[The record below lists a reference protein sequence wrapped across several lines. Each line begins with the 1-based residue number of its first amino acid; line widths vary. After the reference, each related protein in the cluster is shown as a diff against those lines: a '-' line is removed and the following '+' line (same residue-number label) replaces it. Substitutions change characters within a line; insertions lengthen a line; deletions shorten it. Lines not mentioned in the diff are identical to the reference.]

1 MFDKLSAVE
10 AQYERL
16 MTEMADPG
24 VQGDQAKFRA
34 YSKTLAEIQPLVE
47 RFREY
52 KDVIAELT
60 TTEELVKDPDMRELA
75 QAELVDLEGRRDQLL
90 ADLKVLLVP
99 KDPNDLK
106 NVVLEIRAGAGGDEA
121 GLFASDLFRM
131 YSRYAERKGWRV
143 EVLNLSDSGAGGIKE

>member
-16 MTEMADPG
+16 MTEMADP
-24 VQGDQAKFRA
+24 VVHGDQAKFRA
-34 YSKTLAEIQPLVE
+34 HSKTLADIQPLVD

-52 KDVIAELT
+52 KRVISELT
-60 TTEELVKDPDMRELA
+60 TTEELMNDPDMRELA
-75 QAELVDLEGRRDQLL
+75 QAELATLESRRDQLL
-90 ADLKVLLVP
+90 ADLKLLLVP

-121 GLFASDLFRM
+121 ALFASDLFRM
-131 YSRYAERKGWRV
+131 YSRYAERQG
-143 EVLNLSDSGAGGIKE
+143 